1 MQEQT
6 EIRGRKIRLRL
17 LAALLRF
24 ADALDQDHERV
35 NMDILQ
41 LVDIP
46 DESKLYW
53 WIHYYIQSIDVEN
66 GYIKIILGVPEAYR
80 ENKIII
86 QYLENY
92 VRKIIKKHLLD
103 VNKALHDNGYIF
115 IMNLKSAANFIPP
128 DYGFYPMTFLGILN
142 DTVQMIADDRLQELT
157 IRTGAIWFVDGV
169 CYSDNKE
176 VVKCLGNMFR
186 LIEEGEYLK
195 AVEEIKRGRILTK
208 APMEK
213 VIFLINAGNVYS
225 IIGKLDDA
233 MRYYEEAKE
242 VSEREELQEIYKKDI
257 LKALSAALGNIGL
270 IYKAKGDLDK
280 ALKYFEKALEIF
292 VEIKA
297 LSLVGQTLVNIAAIF
312 FERRSDNERFKCLG
326 KAISLS
332 PSVEAFNKTFSAL
345 LRIIRNMISY
355 REWERL
361 EAISSIYA
369 SEIINDK
376 DFVGFLKAIHEYAL
390 WMKTSKD
397 VNRRSFEEKRQRLN
411 PFFKERS
418 GCSHREW

>member
-1 MQEQT
+1 M
-6 EIRGRKIRLRL
+6 
-17 LAALLRF
+17 
-24 ADALDQDHERV
+24 
-35 NMDILQ
+35 
-41 LVDIP
+41 
-46 DESKLYW
+46 
-53 WIHYYIQSIDVEN
+53 
-66 GYIKIILGVPEAYR
+66 
-80 ENKIII
+80 
-86 QYLENY
+86 
-92 VRKIIKKHLLD
+92 RKIIKKHLLD
-103 VNKALHDNGYIF
+103 VNKVLHDNGIYIYNEPEISSEF
-115 IMNLKSAANFIPP
+115 HPSGLRLLP
-128 DYGFYPMTFLGILN
+128 DDVLRYIK
-142 DTVQMIADDRLQELT
+142 DTVQMITDDRLQELT

-242 VSEREELQEIYKKDI
+242 ASEREELQEIYKKDI
-257 LKALSAALGNIGL
+257 LKVLSAALGNIGL
-270 IYKAKGDLDK
+270 IYSDKGDLDK
-280 ALKYFEKALEIF
+280 AFEYFERALEIF

-297 LSLVGQTLVNIAAIF
+297 LSLVGQILVNIAAIF
-312 FERRSDNERFKCLG
+312 FERRSDNEGFKCLG

-332 PSVEAFNKTFSAL
+332 PSFEAFNKTFSAL

-376 DFVGFLKAIHEYAL
+376 DFVGFLKAIHEYVL

-411 PFFKERS
+411 PFFKNVLDVLT
-418 GCSHREW
+418 GEW